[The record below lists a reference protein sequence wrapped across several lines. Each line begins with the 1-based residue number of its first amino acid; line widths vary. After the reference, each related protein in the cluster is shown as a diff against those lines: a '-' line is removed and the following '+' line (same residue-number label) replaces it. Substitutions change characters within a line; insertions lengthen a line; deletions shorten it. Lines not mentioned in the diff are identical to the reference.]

1 MEATRFSSTHV
12 RLAGAGLYFADCSS
26 PPSII
31 LSTGAHLYF
40 GKSDNICMG
49 KEKDNPIKHRCAWV
63 MKCYLAEELRCFGF
77 KIDCPLYRQSNGD
90 SFDQEGFD
98 KAMDELIDQTR
109 AKHSEREDA

>member
-1 MEATRFSSTHV
+1 
-12 RLAGAGLYFADCSS
+12 
-26 PPSII
+26 
-31 LSTGAHLYF
+31 
-40 GKSDNICMG
+40 
-49 KEKDNPIKHRCAWV
+49 

-77 KIDCPLYRQSNGD
+77 KIDCPLYRQSNGG